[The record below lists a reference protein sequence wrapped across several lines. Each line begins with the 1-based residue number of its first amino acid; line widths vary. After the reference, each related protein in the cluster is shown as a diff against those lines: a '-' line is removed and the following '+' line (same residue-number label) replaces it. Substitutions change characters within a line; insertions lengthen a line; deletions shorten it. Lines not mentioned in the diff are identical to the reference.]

1 MLINVKSW
9 KFIWSFQLFSLSLHC
24 KQKVKQL
31 KDKNMDKLSFK
42 DIKELEPLKKN
53 DSKIDLFNVKLS
65 NEDESKYAII
75 DEDGNVIYRH
85 NIDFTRPVIHFDKVI
100 ELDPF
105 SRNNELIDLNGN
117 LILKSEHIYVRGKL
131 VSDGSKLINL
141 DTLEKIDTDIDLC
154 HRCYSAFGYSTTSNC
169 HFVKNA
175 NRINIY
181 DENLKFLYSIDLLP
195 FGNNCE
201 ITFNSYFI
209 ILHCGNEK
217 KAIIFEKD
225 NCKII
230 DDLKDSK
237 YRIYEE
243 KILVYT
249 FSNQLIIYNLAK
261 RRNIRV
267 FDNVDSPIF
276 YSTQKFLYFTC
287 ANNYTYI
294 VDATTGKILKT
305 FKARIVPSF
314 CCEKC
319 TLTWRE
325 SDVYHGNLLLVKN
338 EHYKYN
344 LLYTETNSLLLS
356 ESIYSIKSAYRNV
369 DGWSFQ
375 IDPKHSF
382 AVKDYFFRGWHSRN
396 EKSFPLAVKGKNLM
410 FKSKVIY

>member
-1 MLINVKSW
+1 
-9 KFIWSFQLFSLSLHC
+9 
-24 KQKVKQL
+24 
-31 KDKNMDKLSFK
+31 MDKLSFK
-42 DIKELEPLKKN
+42 DIREIEALRTN
-53 DSKIDLFNVKLS
+53 SGSKFEWNFFNVKLI

-75 DEDGNVIYRH
+75 DNKGNVIYRH
-85 NIDFTRPVIHFDKVI
+85 NIDYARPTIHFDKVI

-117 LILKSEHIYVRGKL
+117 LILKSEHISVRGKL
-131 VSDGSKLINL
+131 ISDGSKLINL
-141 DTLEKIDTDIDLC
+141 ATLEKIDTDADLC
-154 HRCYSAFGYSTTSNC
+154 KWYFAFGYSTTSNC

-175 NRINIY
+175 NCIDIY

-201 ITFNSYFI
+201 ITFNRYFI

-230 DDLKDSK
+230 DDFKDSK
-237 YRIYEE
+237 YRLYKE

-249 FSNQLIIYNLAK
+249 SSSQLIIYNLVK
-261 RRNIRV
+261 KRNIRV

-276 YSTQKFLYFTC
+276 YNTQNFLYFTC

-294 VDATTGKILKT
+294 VDGTTGKILKT
-305 FKARIVPSF
+305 FKVRIVPSF
-314 CCEKC
+314 RCEKC

-325 SDVYHGNLLLVKN
+325 NDVYHGNLLLVRN
-338 EHYKYN
+338 GNYKYN
-344 LLYTETNSLLLS
+344 LLYTATNSLLLS
-356 ESIYSIKSAYRNV
+356 ESIYNIKSAYRNA

-382 AVKDYFFRGWHSRN
+382 AVKDYFFQGRYSRD
-396 EKSFPLAVKGKNLM
+396 EKSFPLVAKGKNLIY
-410 FKSKVIY
+410 KSEVIY

>member
-1 MLINVKSW
+1 
-9 KFIWSFQLFSLSLHC
+9 
-24 KQKVKQL
+24 
-31 KDKNMDKLSFK
+31 MDKLSFK

-53 DSKIDLFNVKLS
+53 SSKIDLFNVKLS
-65 NEDESKYAII
+65 NDDESKYAII

-85 NIDFTRPVIHFDKVI
+85 NIDYASPTIHFDKVI

-117 LILKSEHIYVRGKL
+117 LILTSDYCLSVRGKL
-131 VSDGSKLINL
+131 ISDGSKLINL
-141 DTLEKIDTDIDLC
+141 ATLEKIDTDADL
-154 HRCYSAFGYSTTSNC
+154 RKWYSAFGYSTTSNC

-175 NRINIY
+175 NCIDIY
-181 DENLKFLYSIDLLP
+181 DENLKFLYSIDLMP

-217 KAIIFEKD
+217 KAIIFEK
-225 NCKII
+225 NKCKII
-230 DDLKDSK
+230 DDFKDSK
-237 YRIYEE
+237 YRLYKE
-243 KILVYT
+243 KILVYA
-249 FSNQLIIYNLAK
+249 SSSQLIIYNLVK

-276 YSTQKFLYFTC
+276 YNTQKFLYFTC

-294 VDATTGKILKT
+294 VDGTTGKILKT
-305 FKARIVPSF
+305 FKVRIVPSF
-314 CCEKC
+314 RCEKC

-325 SDVYHGNLLLVKN
+325 NDVYHGNLLLVQN
-338 EHYKYN
+338 GHYKYN
-344 LLYTETNSLLLS
+344 LLYTKTNSLLLS
-356 ESIYSIKSAYRNV
+356 ESIYSIKSAYRN
-369 DGWSFQ
+369 DGGWSFQ

-382 AVKDYFFRGWHSRN
+382 AVKDYFFLGWHSRN

-410 FKSKVIY
+410 FKSEVIY